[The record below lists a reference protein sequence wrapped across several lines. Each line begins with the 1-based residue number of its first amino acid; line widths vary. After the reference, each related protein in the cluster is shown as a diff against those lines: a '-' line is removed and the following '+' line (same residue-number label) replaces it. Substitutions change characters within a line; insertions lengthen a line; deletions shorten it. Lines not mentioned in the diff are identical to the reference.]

1 MTFWDDK
8 AHVIAFKAYIKEA
21 RLAGKEP
28 ESEKV
33 KQQFY
38 RMYESDLKNDWLD
51 TKEDWEATPP
61 TRWAA

>member
-38 RMYESDLKNDWLD
+38 RMYESDLKNDCLD
-51 TKEDWEATPP
+51 TKED
-61 TRWAA
+61 

>member
-38 RMYESDLKNDWLD
+38 RMHELENKD
-51 TKEDWEATPP
+51 EV
-61 TRWAA
+61 